1 MAKWM
6 VPGYHVE
13 RSIDMDEVD
22 VDALLESLSNVDTV
36 DGAPMPVDAFIR
48 RPIVRVGK

>member
-13 RSIDMDEVD
+13 RSIDMDEDAVD
-22 VDALLESLSNVDTV
+22 TILEALSHVDTV

-48 RPIVRVGK
+48 RPLVRVAR

>member
-13 RSIDMDEVD
+13 RSVDMDEDTVD
-22 VDALLESLSNVDTV
+22 SILESLANVDTV

-48 RPIVRVGK
+48 RPIVRVAR